1 MKPQYNPARFQVAP
15 EFIRRHFQPEDRLCV
30 SMIYHKTKEVKQ
42 ELRTAQQVAGDAY
55 QSHLRAANVG
65 GASIYVAINPIKS
78 DATGRTKEEIAEIR
92 HVYLDIDEGG
102 KTALDKVR
110 ASPDIPPPHFVMES
124 SPGKYQVIWKVNGF
138 NQEAAERTVR
148 GMAREFGADPNVFDS
163 ARILRIPGF
172 RNHKYELP
180 HYVKEVP
187 GDRADRI
194 YTPADFPRYQDRDIP
209 PPQFGSKSTERG
221 PGQSE
226 QSEKDFAYAMRQL
239 EKGTAPEVIRRN
251 IEEYRHQG
259 NATGS
264 MNHKHNPER
273 YAADTVM
280 KAQAKFISSPIQA
293 PARSAN
299 TDRSR

>member
-15 EFIRRHFQPEDRLCV
+15 EFIRRYFQPEDRLCV

-55 QSHLRAANVG
+55 QSHLRAANAG
-65 GASIYVAINPIKS
+65 GASVYVAINPVKP

-92 HVYLDIDEGG
+92 HVYLDIDGGG
-102 KTALDKVR
+102 KAALDKVL
-110 ASPDIPPPHFVMES
+110 ASPDIPKPHFVMES
-124 SPGKYQVIWKVNGF
+124 SPDKFQALWRVQEF
-138 NQEAAERTVR
+138 DREAAERIVR

-180 HYVKEVP
+180 HYVKEIP
-187 GDRADRI
+187 GERADRI
-194 YTPADFPRYQDRDIP
+194 YTPADFPRYQDRDMP
-209 PPQFGSKSTERG
+209 PPQFGSKPTERG
-221 PGQSE
+221 PGQSV

-239 EKGTAPEVIRRN
+239 EKGADPEVIRRN
-251 IEEYRHQG
+251 IEEYRRQG

-264 MNHKHNPER
+264 MNHKNDPPR
-273 YAADTVM
+273 YAADTVR
-280 KAQAKFISSPIQA
+280 KAQARLVSA
-293 PARSAN
+293 PMHVRMVASDP
-299 TDRSR
+299 DRSR